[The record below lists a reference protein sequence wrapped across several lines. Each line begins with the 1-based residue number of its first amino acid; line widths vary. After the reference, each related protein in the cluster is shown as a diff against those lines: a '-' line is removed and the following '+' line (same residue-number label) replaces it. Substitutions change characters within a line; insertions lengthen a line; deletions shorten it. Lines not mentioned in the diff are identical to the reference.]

1 MRMENALAIAT
12 ESTALRPYQQEAVDS
27 VAPYVQGTKQGNPI
41 IVLPTG
47 AGKTWVMAYIV
58 EHFVEEHFP
67 KKVLILSHVVEILKQ
82 NRATIEAHMG
92 FSTAYYSAELNEKS
106 TDAMIIVAGIQSIVR
121 LKDEAFWDQV
131 GLVII
136 DECHRVSNRNQ
147 GSYRKVL
154 ERADATCIGLT
165 ATPFRLGQGYLTD
178 GKDALFTE
186 ISYNGG
192 SVKKYNE
199 LVEQGYLTKIIS
211 KSTDTDLDVSK
222 VKITAG
228 DYNLKELSE
237 AVDHNTITE
246 AAIRE
251 TIKYGK
257 KYKHWLV
264 FAIDIEHAEHICA
277 EFNRQ
282 GIPCGV
288 VHSKMEGSRTTVIE
302 KFKRGEYRALVNVEV
317 LTTGFDFPAIDLVVM
332 LRPTQSPVIH
342 VQTVGRGARIADGK
356 DHCLFL
362 DFAGNTERLG
372 PINNVY
378 VKKKGE
384 RTSKTNPGILRTKIC
399 PTCGVYIP
407 IQSKI
412 CEICNHKFIIKT
424 KLKPKASKADIVAK
438 PIEDSGDNT
447 KPRWLEV
454 QDVKYSIHKIRNNT
468 DAFRVQYYCGLMVIS
483 DWVFFGRKNY
493 AGVIAENWVRW
504 RLPPEIIYPQSMN
517 DLMRVSCF
525 LRRPKRIKVDFSR
538 KFKDV
543 TDYEF

>member
-1 MRMENALAIAT
+1 MEIAT
-12 ESTALRPYQQEAVDS
+12 ESMVLRPYQQEAVD
-27 VAPYVQGTKQGNPI
+27 AARPYVEGTKQGNPI

-47 AGKTWVMAYIV
+47 SGKTWTLAYII
-58 EHFVEEHFP
+58 EHFVEKHFP
-67 KKVLILSHVVEILKQ
+67 KKVVVLSHVKEILKQ

-92 FSTAYYSAELNEKS
+92 FSTAYYSASLGEKS
-106 TDAMIIVAGIQSIVR
+106 TDAMIIVAGVQSLVR
-121 LKDEAFWDQV
+121 LKDEAFWDDV
-131 GLVII
+131 GLFIV
-136 DECHRVSNRNQ
+136 DECHRVSNRES
-147 GSYRKVL
+147 GSYRKL
-154 ERADATCIGLT
+154 LARADAPCVGLT

-178 GKDALFTE
+178 GKDALFTS
-186 ISYNGG
+186 ICYNGG
-192 SVKKYNE
+192 SLEKYNE

-237 AVDHNTITE
+237 AVDHNAITE
-246 AAIRE
+246 AAVKE

-264 FAIDIEHAEHICA
+264 FAIDIEHAENIAA
-277 EFNRQ
+277 EFNKN
-282 GIPCGV
+282 GIPAGV
-288 VHSKMEGSRTTVIE
+288 VHSKMEGSRDSVIDD
-302 KFKRGEYRALVNVEV
+302 FKQGRIRALVNVEV

-342 VQTVGRGARIADGK
+342 VQTVGRGARVAEGK

-378 VKKKGE
+378 VRKKGE
-384 RTSKTNPGILRTKIC
+384 RLSKKSTGVLRTKIC
-399 PTCGVYIP
+399 PNCGVYIP

-424 KLKPKASKADIVAK
+424 KLRQKASTAEIVAR
-438 PIEDSGDNT
+438 PIEISDNS
-447 KPRWLEV
+447 KPRWLDV
-454 QDVKYSIHKIRNNT
+454 HDVKYSVYKIKGNT

-493 AGVIAENWVRW
+493 AGVIAENWIKW
-504 RLPPEIIYPQSMN
+504 RLPAEMPYPQSMD
-517 DLMRVSCF
+517 DLLRASPF
-525 LRRPKRIKVDFSR
+525 LRRPKRIKVDFSGR
-538 KFKDV
+538 FKDV
-543 TDYEF
+543 ADYEF